1 MRESLQPSANPARP
15 QLHYLTGLR
24 FLAALCIFFLHA
36 SDHGLIPPEAIA
48 QVDLSKSVSFF
59 FVLSG
64 FILSYV
70 YHKKKLYSSKYFLD
84 RILRV
89 WPITFI
95 SLLFT
100 LLFLPNYLYLPLPS
114 SVFSPGLVLLS
125 NLFCLQSLIPIPS
138 FYFGYNAVSWS
149 ISTELFF
156 YLIFPWLV
164 KFNPFRLAV
173 FFLVLSFFICT
184 ASYLLALSSLPTFSH
199 LHLDVASIH
208 GFVYINPIFRLPE
221 FIIGILAFK
230 INFFGY
236 AFDYSSKSAHI
247 NYFSALNSRFF
258 VDILCILI
266 IFTCFCVSLP
276 LDGLPASL
284 QITLNQL
291 KSAFGFSLVI
301 SLLYSYDCFL
311 RRALSFPPI
320 VFLGRISFGFYLI
333 HQPLMIR
340 TSNLGGLFVFSDS
353 TFGANIL
360 SIFCCTCALAT
371 LLYYFVE
378 IPSRRIFGRAFSV

>member
-1 MRESLQPSANPARP
+1 MRESLHPSANPVRP

-70 YHKKKLYSSKYFLD
+70 YDKKKVYTSKYFLD

-125 NLFCLQSLIPIPS
+125 NIFCLQSLIPIPS

-164 KFNPFRLAV
+164 KLNPFRLSV
-173 FFLVLSFFICT
+173 LFLVLSSLICT
-184 ASYLLALSSLPTFSH
+184 ASYLLASVPFQPSRICISMYLQFMVL
-199 LHLDVASIH
+199 
-208 GFVYINPIFRLPE
+208 YINPVFRLPE

-230 INFFGY
+230 INFL
-236 AFDYSSKSAHI
+236 ALASDYSSKSAHI
-247 NYFSALNSRFF
+247 NYF
-258 VDILCILI
+258 
-266 IFTCFCVSLP
+266 
-276 LDGLPASL
+276 
-284 QITLNQL
+284 
-291 KSAFGFSLVI
+291 
-301 SLLYSYDCFL
+301 L
-311 RRALSFPPI
+311 R
-320 VFLGRISFGFYLI
+320 
-333 HQPLMIR
+333 
-340 TSNLGGLFVFSDS
+340 
-353 TFGANIL
+353 
-360 SIFCCTCALAT
+360 
-371 LLYYFVE
+371 
-378 IPSRRIFGRAFSV
+378 